1 MRSDM
6 MIDTKDNGSNV
17 ILRSTARNS
26 GFVIQEYRLP
36 HHQMF
41 ALSRHCM
48 QAVAKPGFRSVQPW
62 YLRGQRE
69 CAAL

>member
-1 MRSDM
+1 M

-17 ILRSTARNS
+17 ILRANS
-26 GFVIQEYRLP
+26 GFEIQEYRLP
-36 HHQMF
+36 HHRMF
-41 ALSRHCM
+41 ALSRLCM

-62 YLRGQRE
+62 HLRGQRE